1 MRGRFREARGPGRG
15 PVAHLGIMSTRKFRL
30 NDFAARKAEGRP
42 WAMLTCY
49 DYSTARA
56 FHNAGVEVLLVGD
69 SASNVIYGYDTTTEV
84 SLDEL
89 IPLARGV
96 VRGAP
101 NALVV
106 ADLPFGVYEASDEQA
121 VLSAA
126 RMMRE
131 TGAHMIKIE
140 GGERITPR
148 IRALVNAGIPVMAHI
163 GFTPQSVNALSGFEV
178 QGRGEG
184 AEQLRRDAR
193 AVAEAGAAAVV
204 LEMVPADLATEIT
217 AELPIATCGIGAG
230 VNCDGQV
237 LVWHDAFALP
247 SDGRRPSFSAVFG
260 EVGELI
266 ESGAAEYRRQ
276 VEDREFPPTD
286 KDFSG

>member
-1 MRGRFREARGPGRG
+1 
-15 PVAHLGIMSTRKFRL
+15 MSTRKMRL
-30 NDFAARKAEGRP
+30 NDLAARKAEGRP

-49 DYSTARA
+49 DHSTARA
-56 FHNAGVEVLLVGD
+56 FANAGVEVLLVGD
-69 SASNVIYGYDTTTEV
+69 SAANVVYGYDTTTEV
-84 SLDEL
+84 SIDEL
-89 IPLARGV
+89 IPLARAV

-131 TGAHMIKIE
+131 TGAHMVKIE
-140 GGERITPR
+140 GGERIAPR

-163 GFTPQSVNALSGFEV
+163 GFTPQSVNALSGFKV

-193 AVAEAGAAAVV
+193 AVAEAGAHAVV
-204 LEMVPADLATEIT
+204 LEMVPAELAKEIT
-217 AELPIATCGIGAG
+217 AESPIPTCGIGAG
-230 VNCDGQV
+230 KDCDGQV

-247 SDGRRPSFSAVFG
+247 SDGRRPSFAAVFG
-260 EVGELI
+260 EVGELM
-266 ESGAAEYRRQ
+266 ESGAREYVAQ
-276 VEDREFPPTD
+276 VESRDFPPVD
-286 KDFSG
+286 KDFKG